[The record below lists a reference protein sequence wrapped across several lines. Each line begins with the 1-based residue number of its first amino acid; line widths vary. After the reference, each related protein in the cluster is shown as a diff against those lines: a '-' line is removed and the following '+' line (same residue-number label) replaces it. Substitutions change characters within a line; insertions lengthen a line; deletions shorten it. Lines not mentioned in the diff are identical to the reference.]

1 MTEALYAAYL
11 LLLIINKN
19 PKLSNEIGFTP
30 LWNLVLNSDK
40 ALFLNEKFLFLFS
53 DDGML
58 PILFNCNIIK
68 LNYDHCITCFK
79 FSVE

>member
-19 PKLSNEIGFTP
+19 PKLNNEIGFTS

-40 ALFLNEKFLFLFS
+40 ALFLNDKFLFQS
-53 DDGML
+53 TDDGIFY
-58 PILFNCNIIK
+58 ILFNCNFIEF
-68 LNYDHCITCFK
+68 N
-79 FSVE
+79 